1 MTALLASLALAVGL
15 AASASTV
22 VPASSL
28 EVSVVDVTNASAPV
42 TVRSTVVPV
51 VPVVSSND
59 PANASA
65 FALAMGASFQE
76 RAQRLLES
84 RGEKVTYIASVQDD
98 ERGGSYIKENVYVG
112 LVGEA
117 TDLGQGRFRVEL
129 ADVTLKSLDTV
140 KASEVSPV
148 NIQLPNTSVYMAS
161 QTVRLDSGKDLVLH
175 RTEGAKRY
183 EYRLRYKTASL

>member
-1 MTALLASLALAVGL
+1 M
-15 AASASTV
+15 
-22 VPASSL
+22 
-28 EVSVVDVTNASAPV
+28 
-42 TVRSTVVPV
+42 
-51 VPVVSSND
+51 
-59 PANASA
+59 
-65 FALAMGASFQE
+65 
-76 RAQRLLES
+76 
-84 RGEKVTYIASVQDD
+84 TYIASVQDD
-98 ERGGSYIKENVYVG
+98 ERGGSYAKENVYVG

-140 KASEVSPV
+140 KASEASPV

-175 RTEGAKRY
+175 RTEGVKRY

>member
-1 MTALLASLALAVGL
+1 MTALLATLALAVGL
-15 AASASTV
+15 AASASPV

-42 TVRSTVVPV
+42 TVRSTV

-84 RGEKVTYIASVQDD
+84 KGEKVTYIASVQDD
-98 ERGGSYIKENVYVG
+98 ERGGSYAKENVYVG

-175 RTEGAKRY
+175 RTEGDKRY

>member
-15 AASASTV
+15 AASASPV

-42 TVRSTVVPV
+42 TVRSTV

-84 RGEKVTYIASVQDD
+84 KGEKVTYIASVQDD
-98 ERGGSYIKENVYVG
+98 ERGGSYAKENVYVG